1 MVELGEPLLKDF
13 IKCFCVINRVAVTLR
28 RRRVIMT
35 KRLRMDLATQPP
47 KPLEADTLKKIQ
59 VIAMT
64 LLTISGLL
72 GPQEINASRRCQ
84 PQLTR

>member
-1 MVELGEPLLKDF
+1 LLKDF

-28 RRRVIMT
+28 RRRVIMM
-35 KRLRMDLATQPP
+35 KRLRMDLVTLPP

-64 LLTISGLL
+64 LLTKSGLL
-72 GPQEINASRRCQ
+72 GPQKINALRRCQ

>member
-1 MVELGEPLLKDF
+1 M
-13 IKCFCVINRVAVTLR
+13 
-28 RRRVIMT
+28 M
-35 KRLRMDLATQPP
+35 KRLRMDLVTLPP

-64 LLTISGLL
+64 LLTKSGLL
-72 GPQEINASRRCQ
+72 GPQKINALRRCQ